1 MASEEYKESDLSKI
15 VKRLMDEEGFEFGE
29 AVKEAMEQTKNFES
43 KANGGS
49 IGIEVLFKPKRQGL
63 FMGGPPLTGPALGI
77 YNSMKAYESFTDQE
91 IADAIAQA
99 GYSISTPPPADPPP
113 GDSTPGQGGGG
124 GGGGESQNIIGGS
137 NDTRYSPANNVA
149 EFQAYKDKINA
160 EAMGSPLPQELLS
173 LDQKKK

>member
-49 IGIEVLFKPKRQGL
+49 IGIEVLFGPKRQNL
-63 FMGGPPLTGPALGI
+63 FMGGPALTGPALNI
-77 YNSMKAYESFTDQE
+77 YNSMKAYQSFTDQE
-91 IADAIAQA
+91 IADAIKEA
-99 GYSISTPPPADPPP
+99 GYSISTADSGTTPPP
-113 GDSTPGQGGGG
+113 GNSTPGSSQPSGDGDGNRNIGSGGFGL
-124 GGGGESQNIIGGS
+124 Q
-137 NDTRYSPANNVA
+137 TPAQNVA

-160 EAMGSPLPQELLS
+160 EAMNSPLPQEL
-173 LDQKKK
+173 